1 MDKKDRVIR
10 AVMGGGLFCVLGA
23 ALYFLL
29 RRLDMSLAF
38 AIFAYAAL
46 AGACAVIAREAYGER
61 LRRWLKR
68 PDNDDKDRLISLL
81 LLCAVCFIVINF
93 LVYQFW
99 YILLMVSDRFLDFAT
114 RTGFPSRLLIV
125 AVVVLNLIVGAV
137 AGCEIYERSVKR
149 WLEK

>member
-1 MDKKDRVIR
+1 MGGVDVDKKDRVIR

-29 RRLDMSLAF
+29 RRLNMSLAF

-81 LLCAVCFIVINF
+81 LCAVA
-93 LVYQFW
+93 
-99 YILLMVSDRFLDFAT
+99 S
-114 RTGFPSRLLIV
+114 S
-125 AVVVLNLIVGAV
+125 
-137 AGCEIYERSVKR
+137 
-149 WLEK
+149 

>member
-10 AVMGGGLFCVLGA
+10 AAMAGGLFCVLGT

-29 RRLDMSLAF
+29 RRLDMGLAF

-46 AGACAVIAREAYGER
+46 AGDSAVIAREAYGER
-61 LRRWLKR
+61 LKRWLKR
-68 PDNDDKDRLISLL
+68 PDNDDKDRLISL

-125 AVVVLNLIVGAV
+125 AVVVLNLIAGAV
-137 AGCEIYERSVKR
+137 AGCEIYERAVKR

>member
-10 AVMGGGLFCVLGA
+10 AAMAGGLFCVLGA

-29 RRLDMSLAF
+29 RRLDMGLAF

-61 LRRWLKR
+61 LKRWLKR
-68 PDNDDKDRLISLL
+68 PDNDDKDRLISL

-114 RTGFPSRLLIV
+114 RTGFPSRL
-125 AVVVLNLIVGAV
+125 
-137 AGCEIYERSVKR
+137 
-149 WLEK
+149 

>member
-1 MDKKDRVIR
+1 MGGVDVDKKDRVIR
-10 AVMGGGLFCVLGA
+10 AAMGGGLFCVLGA

-29 RRLDMSLAF
+29 RRLDMGLAF

-81 LLCAVCFIVINF
+81 LCAVA
-93 LVYQFW
+93 
-99 YILLMVSDRFLDFAT
+99 S
-114 RTGFPSRLLIV
+114 S
-125 AVVVLNLIVGAV
+125 
-137 AGCEIYERSVKR
+137 
-149 WLEK
+149 